1 MKKFTSLMLLLL
13 CAVTAWA
20 QTTPTAGNWYH
31 IKNVNAGFYM
41 QSAIYNQNADG
52 ALQMGA
58 LSNSDAQK
66 FYLEDAGNGKF
77 YLKQTVALTDY
88 YVLCNTMWNF
98 TVTSGGDKTTYTINL
113 VDNETDIYSIA
124 RDNGGCIGADATS
137 NGASLYGD
145 KGVGNNGKWQ
155 FEECDAPF
163 VPTVCDFDPN
173 KDYRIKSMS
182 TGLYLQCDHPYWT
195 GGEGAFIITDKNASD
210 RQVFKFEKGAGENEY
225 NITFTTDE
233 TKFYM
238 NASGWNFYAGAE
250 AAGNFTIALVDE
262 RGIYTIEQSYSS
274 FKGFA
279 GTNNGAT
286 AAGSKMYSNQGAG
299 ADNIRWTFEEVA
311 ADVFYDVVYNFSYND
326 SIFATASSQVLEGSA
341 YPELEAPFGFTYEKP
356 LGIVAHN
363 DTVTVT
369 CTAALPFEFAAD
381 TNSITKWY
389 YLKLKGKYIQ
399 YLADDNTFIE
409 WADDAV
415 AEGEERSHLWAFVGD
430 PINGFKLINNEAGKD
445 MVVNNDRVLAANDS
459 VSVWF
464 AHKSTENTAG
474 AFSLYNATQ
483 GQYMN
488 AHYEGRVDY
497 WSNDAGCMFLAE
509 AAPDVTI
516 TYNLV
521 YGADSVSLGTSEQAV
536 CLGCDYPAV
545 ETPYGFAAA
554 APEGIALK
562 DTTIV
567 IACEDN
573 LPFKYAASVEEIKNW
588 YYVHYHSNKKDG
600 GFINSSE
607 GTVIW
612 GETNN
617 VDPENETAYMW
628 GFVGDPINGF
638 KVYNYA
644 TKTALTDGDEV
655 VLGDGSVY
663 TVKPTN
669 ETTEAAAN
677 GFTLWSNEK
686 STYVN
691 AQGTVLKYWGSAD
704 AGSTVVL
711 TEVGYT
717 INYSYI
723 YNETEVGTY
732 SATATAGSEYPE
744 VTNLPYGFT
753 ASKPEGIVEKDT
765 TIVITCG
772 ENLPFEYASSPESI
786 TKWYHII
793 MHRDAY
799 RYINFVQDSAYVEFG
814 NTTIGENKDAYVW
827 AFVGDILNGFKLVNR
842 AAGTTMALSGS
853 GVVDEDNA
861 FVAFDEA
868 ATYAIKG
875 SSAYSDGFTMQHTS
889 GNYLNSNE
897 VTGKLSYW
905 QDNGQGST
913 MFLRDVKHTV
923 NYSYVYNE
931 TEVGT
936 NSEEVIEGST
946 YPSFTN
952 LPYGFTAA
960 QPEGVVSNDTTVVIT
975 CEENLPFEYAADGD
989 SIVINK
995 WYYLKLKGR
1004 YLEYLADSTYIEAI
1018 DTEVVKGEEET
1029 HLWAFVGDILNGFKL
1044 VNKAAGIDYAI
1055 VGDGSES
1062 AQLGAYADAALWMT
1076 EANKSNADAFSLK
1089 FKGSN
1094 NYMNMQQDKIMY
1106 WWDNDGGSAI
1116 VLDEKKYTVEYIY
1129 SYNNTEVGRYTT
1141 TANENTEFPILQN
1154 VPFGFSS
1161 YRPEGIVSQDTIV
1174 TIHCGEAL
1182 PFEYASSPDSI
1193 TMWYDIK
1200 MHSGL
1205 NRFINSVE
1213 DNSHVAFGSSNIES
1227 DNRDAYRWAFV
1238 GDILNGF
1245 KLVNKAV
1252 GTDKALAGAGEAG
1265 DENTFVAFDEAVAY
1279 TVKASSYNTDVDGI
1293 FTLQHPN
1300 GNYLNSNDATSKLSY
1315 WSSNDAGSTM
1325 KAVKTNVVV
1334 GYECNY
1340 NTIHNLAANVFY
1352 GYYYG
1357 DEYPEISGLPW
1368 GYKATKPEGVITN
1381 DTIIKIN
1388 LETDLP
1394 FEFAA
1399 SIDEVKNWYLV
1410 QYHSNNKKYIKPTE
1424 TGISWE
1430 DAEYDVENKGDYAWA
1445 FVGDPING
1453 FKVYNYAT
1461 KTALTNGD
1469 NVVMGDGTAYIAKPT
1484 SETTTAAANGFTLWS
1499 NEKNTYVNAQGTILK
1514 YWGSA
1519 DAGSTLVL
1527 TEIAMTSQRELEL
1540 LIASIEAE
1548 NIASSNFVGE
1558 ATAASGAALAEAIA
1572 TAKAI
1577 TEATA
1582 EDVQA
1587 LQAARDAI
1595 EYNELGEG
1603 TYMFINAKTEFE
1615 GNKAMSTYALDS
1627 WTGSHVYPAWT
1638 TINENDPLQYF
1649 TLEAADEE
1657 NHYYIKTMTNEYIS
1671 SATSLG
1677 DATAAEFISINGV
1690 QFKIDLGGILHANL
1704 HQYGLESST
1713 LTTWNENANSPS
1725 AWKLMKVAAPS
1736 FSYTLNVSAAGYATL
1751 NLAFTANIPTDVTC
1765 YVAASK
1771 NDTEVKMTAIE
1782 GNVLP
1787 ANTPVIVKANEGSYV
1802 FNSTTDNA
1810 PAIEDNLLLGTAY
1823 PKNYTDASYTYYVLA
1838 MVDGNVGL
1846 YPDAFEGDLFANGA
1860 NKAYLKVEASQAATG
1875 FSFYFGGTTE
1885 VEDIKIAG
1893 ENDTIYDVTGR
1904 KIDAI
1909 TTPGLYIIN
1918 GVKTIVK

>member
-1 MKKFTSLMLLLL
+1 MLLLL

-691 AQGTVLKYWGSAD
+691 AQGT
-704 AGSTVVL
+704 
-711 TEVGYT
+711 
-717 INYSYI
+717 
-723 YNETEVGTY
+723 
-732 SATATAGSEYPE
+732 
-744 VTNLPYGFT
+744 
-753 ASKPEGIVEKDT
+753 
-765 TIVITCG
+765 
-772 ENLPFEYASSPESI
+772 
-786 TKWYHII
+786 
-793 MHRDAY
+793 
-799 RYINFVQDSAYVEFG
+799 
-814 NTTIGENKDAYVW
+814 
-827 AFVGDILNGFKLVNR
+827 
-842 AAGTTMALSGS
+842 
-853 GVVDEDNA
+853 
-861 FVAFDEA
+861 
-868 ATYAIKG
+868 
-875 SSAYSDGFTMQHTS
+875 
-889 GNYLNSNE
+889 
-897 VTGKLSYW
+897 
-905 QDNGQGST
+905 
-913 MFLRDVKHTV
+913 
-923 NYSYVYNE
+923 
-931 TEVGT
+931 
-936 NSEEVIEGST
+936 
-946 YPSFTN
+946 
-952 LPYGFTAA
+952 
-960 QPEGVVSNDTTVVIT
+960 
-975 CEENLPFEYAADGD
+975 
-989 SIVINK
+989 
-995 WYYLKLKGR
+995 
-1004 YLEYLADSTYIEAI
+1004 
-1018 DTEVVKGEEET
+1018 
-1029 HLWAFVGDILNGFKL
+1029 
-1044 VNKAAGIDYAI
+1044 
-1055 VGDGSES
+1055 
-1062 AQLGAYADAALWMT
+1062 
-1076 EANKSNADAFSLK
+1076 
-1089 FKGSN
+1089 
-1094 NYMNMQQDKIMY
+1094 
-1106 WWDNDGGSAI
+1106 
-1116 VLDEKKYTVEYIY
+1116 
-1129 SYNNTEVGRYTT
+1129 
-1141 TANENTEFPILQN
+1141 
-1154 VPFGFSS
+1154 
-1161 YRPEGIVSQDTIV
+1161 
-1174 TIHCGEAL
+1174 
-1182 PFEYASSPDSI
+1182 
-1193 TMWYDIK
+1193 
-1200 MHSGL
+1200 
-1205 NRFINSVE
+1205 
-1213 DNSHVAFGSSNIES
+1213 
-1227 DNRDAYRWAFV
+1227 
-1238 GDILNGF
+1238 
-1245 KLVNKAV
+1245 
-1252 GTDKALAGAGEAG
+1252 
-1265 DENTFVAFDEAVAY
+1265 
-1279 TVKASSYNTDVDGI
+1279 
-1293 FTLQHPN
+1293 
-1300 GNYLNSNDATSKLSY
+1300 
-1315 WSSNDAGSTM
+1315 
-1325 KAVKTNVVV
+1325 
-1334 GYECNY
+1334 
-1340 NTIHNLAANVFY
+1340 
-1352 GYYYG
+1352 
-1357 DEYPEISGLPW
+1357 
-1368 GYKATKPEGVITN
+1368 
-1381 DTIIKIN
+1381 
-1388 LETDLP
+1388 
-1394 FEFAA
+1394 
-1399 SIDEVKNWYLV
+1399 
-1410 QYHSNNKKYIKPTE
+1410 
-1424 TGISWE
+1424 
-1430 DAEYDVENKGDYAWA
+1430 
-1445 FVGDPING
+1445 
-1453 FKVYNYAT
+1453 
-1461 KTALTNGD
+1461 
-1469 NVVMGDGTAYIAKPT
+1469 
-1484 SETTTAAANGFTLWS
+1484 
-1499 NEKNTYVNAQGTILK
+1499 ILK